1 MDELI
6 MDYLGITD
14 NQTNNEADVSVRLMS
29 ARDIRIGNSSTQLIE
44 YSWGVMPIVIGS
56 EEYHESL

>member
-1 MDELI
+1 MDEVLRN
-6 MDYLGITD
+6 YLGIVGDHKETEVD
-14 NQTNNEADVSVRLMS
+14 ISERLMS

-44 YSWGVMPIVIGS
+44 YVWGNMPIIVGS